1 MGYNFV
7 TSFFHQPIKVVIV
20 ISLFIFGFGL
30 AEIRPMFVVALKY
43 VKLIRLGLGIFVD
56 SK

>member
-1 MGYNFV
+1 MGYTFV